1 MLQKTFAARVAILS
15 LLCIGATQAQ
25 EAAKQTQATA
35 KPAQDLANQTLETR
49 LDDYMNALTALHRFG
64 GAVLV
69 ARDGVPV
76 LAKGY
81 GFANAEWQV
90 ANAPTVKFRVG
101 SITKQFTATLIMMLQ
116 NDGKLAVSDPVCKFV
131 PACPAAWRPITLH
144 QILTHTA
151 GVPEYTELPS
161 FKRTQALPAT
171 PAQLL
176 ARFKSLP
183 LDFKPGTKFKYSNSG
198 YVLLGFVLERV
209 TGTPY
214 ATLLKTRIFDVVHM
228 DDSGYDDNAAII
240 PHRAAGYTS
249 RRGQLANAAYID
261 MTIPYAAGSIYST
274 VKDLLKWDQAL
285 YTTAL
290 LPKGSLDAMFT
301 PYKAIAG
308 YGWAIDTQ
316 FGHKMIS
323 HNGGIDGF
331 VSNIARYPDDKVTI
345 IVLSNLEMAPIGPL
359 AKDLAAIVFDQ
370 PYTIPA
376 EANYISLAQ
385 PTLALLAG
393 RYRVDVAPDIVV
405 EIIPAQDGVVCH
417 VQGQTFR
424 LRPETTT
431 KFSSEDAMA
440 SLVFDGDGSKPPPG
454 LVFNGQFKATRI
466 P

>member
-1 MLQKTFAARVAILS
+1 MLTRKIGGLIATLAFLCSAATHA
-15 LLCIGATQAQ
+15 ADPPKQA
-25 EAAKQTQATA
+25 
-35 KPAQDLANQTLETR
+35 LETK
-49 LDDYMNALTALHRFG
+49 LDAYLKALTGLNRFS

-76 LAKGY
+76 LDKGY
-81 GFANAEWQV
+81 GFANAEWQI
-90 ANAPTVKFRVG
+90 ANAPTVKYRVG
-101 SITKQFTATLIMMLQ
+101 SITKQFTATLLMMLQ

-131 PACPAAWRPITLH
+131 PACPTAWRSITLH

-151 GVPEYTELPS
+151 GIPDYTELPT
-161 FKRTQALPAT
+161 FKTTQALGASPK
-171 PAQLL
+171 QLVE
-176 ARFKSLP
+176 RFKALP
-183 LDFKPGTKFKYSNSG
+183 LEFKPGEKFMYSNSG
-198 YVLLGFVLERV
+198 YVLLGFVIERV
-209 TGTPY
+209 SGVSY

-228 DDSGYDDNAAII
+228 NDTGYDDNAAII
-240 PHRAAGYTS
+240 AHRAAGYTTHD
-249 RRGQLANAAYID
+249 GKLANAAYID
-261 MTIPYAAGSIYST
+261 MTVPYAAGSIYST
-274 VKDLLKWDQAL
+274 VEDLLKWDQAL

-290 LPKGSLDAMFT
+290 LPKASLDAMFT

-345 IVLSNLEMAPIGPL
+345 IVLSNLETTPIGTM
-359 AKDLAAIVFDQ
+359 AKDLAAIVFEQ

-376 EANYISLAQ
+376 QAHYISLGKPA
-385 PTLALLAG
+385 LALLAG

-405 EIIPAQDGVVCH
+405 EIIPAENGVVCH
-417 VQGQTFR
+417 VQGSTFN
-424 LRPETTT
+424 LRAETAT

-440 SLVFDGDGSKPPPG
+440 SLVFDGDGSKTAPG

>member
-1 MLQKTFAARVAILS
+1 MSKKRIAAQVAILAF
-15 LLCIGATQAQ
+15 LCVSATQAQ
-25 EAAKQTQATA
+25 DPAKQNQAPA
-35 KPAQDLANQTLETR
+35 KPALESR
-49 LDDYMNALTALHRFG
+49 LDAYLNALAALNRFS

-69 ARDGVPV
+69 ARNGVSV
-76 LAKGY
+76 LDRGY
-81 GFANAEWQV
+81 GLANAEWQI

-101 SITKQFTATLIMMLQ
+101 SITKQFTATLVMMLQ
-116 NDGKLAVSDPVCKFV
+116 KDGKLTTSDPLCKFV
-131 PACPAAWRPITLH
+131 PACPAAWRQITLH

-151 GVPEYTELPS
+151 GIPDYTELPS
-161 FKRTQALPAT
+161 FKTTQALAAT
-171 PAQLL
+171 PAQLV
-176 ARFKSLP
+176 ARFKALP

-209 TGTPY
+209 SGTPY
-214 ATLLKTRIFDVVHM
+214 ATLLKDRILDVVHM

-240 PHRAAGYTS
+240 PRRAAGYTTHN
-249 RRGQLANAAYID
+249 GKLANAAFID

-290 LPKGSLDAMFT
+290 LPKALLDAMFT

-345 IVLSNLEMAPIGPL
+345 IVLSNLETAPIGTIS
-359 AKDLAAIVFDQ
+359 KDLAAIVFDQ
-370 PYTIPA
+370 PYTMPA
-376 EANYISLAQ
+376 EAHYISLAK
-385 PTLALLAG
+385 PALALLAG
-393 RYRVDVAPDIVV
+393 RYRVDVAPDIIV
-405 EIIPAQDGVVCH
+405 EIIPAQNGVVCH
-417 VQGQTFR
+417 VQGQTFQ
-424 LRPETTT
+424 LRPETAT

-440 SLVFDGDGSKPPPG
+440 SLIFDGDGSKAPPG